1 MLHRLRAALACIGR
15 ERREWRLDMR
25 ALHYAAFISMAQYRL
40 FPAVDP

>member
-1 MLHRLRAALACIGR
+1 MRHRLRTALASTGR

-40 FPAVDP
+40 SPAADP